1 MKKRI
6 DAFYDRIFKQVLPI
20 PVGIYHFQTPPDS
33 PKQYRLHL
41 RLDECGE
48 GILILNAR
56 TVLHLN
62 QTATEYAYHI
72 IKQTPPD
79 QIASEMKRRYNVSK
93 QKTQQDFADFYKQI
107 TTLVETPELDP
118 DIYIDLS
125 RIDPYSK
132 DISAPYRLDCALT
145 YKTSSQEG
153 KNVAPSERVKRELTT
168 DEWRT
173 ILGKAWQAGIPHVV
187 FTGGEPTLRPD
198 LLDLIAYAEQLG
210 QVSGILTDG
219 LRLAETKFLHQ
230 LLQSGLDHI
239 MLLLD
244 DNDERA
250 WEAIRDVIAE
260 DIHLTVHLTITKSN
274 MKKAG
279 EILDRL
285 LKMDVKTLSLS
296 ISETSLKDEIKKTQ
310 QLAADKGLT
319 LVWDLPVPYSGF
331 HPIALELEE
340 HEKPSQGAGKAW
352 LYVEPDGDVLP
363 EQGINKVLGN
373 LLTDEWSSIWEKAR
387 SS

>member
-20 PVGIYHFQTPPDS
+20 PAGIYHFQTPPDS
-33 PKQYRLHL
+33 PKQYRMHL
-41 RLDECGE
+41 RLDKGGE
-48 GILILNAR
+48 GILILNAK

-79 QIASEMKRRYNVSK
+79 QIAVEMKRRYNVSK
-93 QKTQQDFADFYKQI
+93 QKTQQDFSDFFKQI
-107 TTLVETPELDP
+107 TTLIETPDLDP
-118 DIYIDLS
+118 DIYIDYS

-145 YKTSSQEG
+145 YKTSTQEG
-153 KNVAPSERVKRELTT
+153 KAVAPTERVKRELTT
-168 DEWRT
+168 DEWRA
-173 ILGKAWQAGIPHVV
+173 ILEKAWNVGIPHVV

-198 LLDLIAYAEQLG
+198 LPDLIAYAEQLG

-239 MLLLD
+239 MLTLD
-244 DNDERA
+244 EKDERA
-250 WEAIRDVIAE
+250 WEAIRDIIAE

-274 MKKAG
+274 VNKV
-279 EILDRL
+279 EDILDRL
-285 LKMDVKTLSLS
+285 QKMDVKTLSLS
-296 ISETSLKDEIKKTQ
+296 INEISLKDAMKKTQ
-310 QLAADKGLT
+310 QLAAGKGLT

-340 HEKPSQGAGKAW
+340 HDKPSQGAGKAW

-363 EQGINKVLGN
+363 EQGVNRVLGN
-373 LLTDEWSSIWEKAR
+373 MMTDDWSVLWKKAR

>member
-20 PVGIYHFQTPPDS
+20 PPGIYHFQTPPES
-33 PKQYRLHL
+33 PQQYRLHL
-41 RLDECGE
+41 RLDDCGE
-48 GILILNAR
+48 GILILNAK

-79 QIASEMKRRYNVSK
+79 QIATEMKRRYNVSK
-93 QKTQQDFADFYKQI
+93 QKTQQDFANFYKQI
-107 TTLVETPELDP
+107 TTLVETPDIDP
-118 DIYIDLS
+118 DIYIDYS

-145 YKTSSQEG
+145 YKTSSQAG
-153 KNVAPSERVKRELTT
+153 KNVAPVDRVKRELTT
-168 DEWRT
+168 EEWRT
-173 ILGKAWQAGIPHVV
+173 ILGKAWQAGIPHIV

-198 LLDLIAYAEQLG
+198 LPDLIAHAEQLG

-244 DNDERA
+244 DADERA
-250 WEAIRDVIAE
+250 WEAIRDVVAE

-274 MKKAG
+274 KKKIG

-285 LKMDVKTLSLS
+285 QKMDVKTLSLS
-296 ISETSLKDEIKKTQ
+296 ISETSLKEEMKKTQ
-310 QLAADKGLT
+310 QQAADKSLT
-319 LVWDLPVPYSGF
+319 LVWDLPVPYSNF
-331 HPIALELEE
+331 HPIAMELEK

-363 EQGINKVLGN
+363 EQGVNNILGN
-373 LLTDEWSSIWEKAR
+373 LLSDTWSSIWKKAR

>member
-20 PVGIYHFQTPPDS
+20 PAGIYHFQTPPES
-33 PKQYRLHL
+33 PQQYRLHL
-41 RLDECGE
+41 RLDNCGE
-48 GILILNAR
+48 GILILNAK

-79 QIASEMKRRYNVSK
+79 QIATEMKRRYNVSK
-93 QKTQQDFADFYKQI
+93 QKTQQDFANFYKQI
-107 TTLVETPELDP
+107 TTLVETPDIDP
-118 DIYIDLS
+118 DIYIDYS

-145 YKTSSQEG
+145 YKTTSQVG
-153 KNVAPSERVKRELTT
+153 KNVAPVDRVKRELTT

-173 ILGKAWQAGIPHVV
+173 ILGKAWQAGIPHIV

-198 LLDLIAYAEQLG
+198 LPDLIMHAEQLG

-219 LRLAETKFLHQ
+219 LRLSETKYLHQ

-244 DNDERA
+244 DSDERA

-260 DIHLTVHLTITKSN
+260 DIHLTCI
-274 MKKAG
+274 
-279 EILDRL
+279 
-285 LKMDVKTLSLS
+285 
-296 ISETSLKDEIKKTQ
+296 
-310 QLAADKGLT
+310 
-319 LVWDLPVPYSGF
+319 
-331 HPIALELEE
+331 
-340 HEKPSQGAGKAW
+340 
-352 LYVEPDGDVLP
+352 
-363 EQGINKVLGN
+363 
-373 LLTDEWSSIWEKAR
+373 
-387 SS
+387 